1 MTELVTIPSAEL
13 DRLRERLRE
22 LSRQKSRVE
31 LINVMYDRISRASGL
46 DEVIDTILAVLLE
59 SVGGLNLV
67 LYHYRDGCWHSRDI
81 YNRTTESGELADPL
95 LRDVV
100 ANGRYLEIDSSSAQ
114 EQRRLLP
121 ENCEYLWIFPLWA
134 KERVIG
140 AVRMEGMLLNTLNI
154 RGDLETFFLYAALIL
169 NNEIT
174 SYSKLS
180 RALYQ
185 ARESERRFRET
196 LENMTLMAILLD
208 RDGIIF
214 FCNDCFLAATGW
226 QRAEVLGGNWFEIFC
241 HLDDSGKKSY
251 LASLAAGNLDL
262 HQEHDIRTKAGTSR
276 LVSWNTT
283 FLCDSTGTV
292 EGVALIGEDIT
303 ERRHLET
310 QLRQAQKMESIG
322 TLAGGIAHDF
332 NNILTAIIGYGQL
345 LERKVHGDPSL
356 LQNVR
361 HIQSAAE
368 RAAGLTTRLLAFSR
382 KQVIQ
387 PRPMDLNAIIRT
399 VEKLLKQLLGEDVE
413 LKTSLWPEALVVNA
427 DSNQLDHVLI
437 NLATNARDAMPDGG
451 LLSIATKRQDMDED
465 YCQYHGFGS
474 PGSYAVIS
482 VSDSGCGMAEPLC
495 QRIFE
500 PFFTTKETGKG
511 TGLGLSMA
519 YGIVQQHNG
528 YINVYSE
535 PGNGTTFR
543 IYLPLENAAAVALPL
558 HHAVVAT
565 GGPET
570 VLLAEDDATV
580 RELMKAV
587 LGEAGYTVL
596 AAVDGLDAVRLFRQQ
611 PETVHLVILDVI
623 MPGMNGKAVY
633 DELRKIRPQVK
644 VLFCSGY
651 ASDIIHKK
659 GILEDGFNF
668 ISKPVTPQ
676 AFLKAVRRVLDQDV
690 PHGGDKGRILE

>member
-1 MTELVTIPSAEL
+1 MTAQVSIEAAEL
-13 DRLRERLRE
+13 DRLRERLRD

-67 LYHYRDGCWHSRDI
+67 LYHFRDGNWYSSDI
-81 YNRTTESGELADPL
+81 YNRKEVSAEIADPL
-95 LRDVV
+95 VREVV
-100 ANGRYLEIDSSSAQ
+100 EQGCYLGIDASVDPEPRKQ
-114 EQRRLLP
+114 LP
-121 ENCEYLWIFPLWA
+121 ENCEYLWIFPLIA
-134 KERVIG
+134 DQRVIA
-140 AVRMEGMLLNTLNI
+140 AVKMEGMLLNTLNI
-154 RGDLETFFLYAALIL
+154 RGDLETFFRYAALIL
-169 NNEIT
+169 NNEIV
-174 SYSKLS
+174 SYTKLS
-180 RALYQ
+180 RALHQ
-185 ARESERRFRET
+185 AHESERRFRET
-196 LENMTLMAILLD
+196 LENMTLMAILLN
-208 RDGIIF
+208 RDGTIV
-214 FCNDCFLAATGW
+214 FCNDCLLSASGW
-226 QRAEVLGGNWFEIFC
+226 QREEVLGGNWFEIFFQ
-241 HLDDSGKKSY
+241 LDEVGKKSY
-251 LASLAAGNLDL
+251 LDSLAAGNLAN
-262 HQEHDIRTKAGTSR
+262 HQEHEISTKTGDRR

-283 FLCDSTGTV
+283 FLRDSFGRV

-303 ERRHLET
+303 ERRHLEN

-345 LERKVHGDPSL
+345 LEMKVQGDPNL
-356 LQNVR
+356 LQNVL

-387 PRPMDLNAIIRT
+387 VRPVDLNAVIRT
-399 VEKLLKQLLGEDVE
+399 LKKLLKQLLGEDIE
-413 LKTSLWPEALVVNA
+413 LQTTFWPANLIVQA

-451 LLSIATKRQDMDED
+451 FLTIETTCQKMDEE
-465 YCQYHGFGS
+465 YCHYHGFGS
-474 PGSYAVIS
+474 PGNYAVIS
-482 VSDSGCGMAEPLC
+482 VSDSGCGMSAQLR

-543 IYLPLENAAAVALPL
+543 IYLPLEPGAEAMPAPPSETVSARG
-558 HHAVVAT
+558 T
-565 GGPET
+565 ET
-570 VLLAEDDATV
+570 VLLAEDDASV
-580 RELMKAV
+580 RDLMKTV
-587 LGEAGYTVL
+587 LCEAGYTVL
-596 AAVDGLDAVRLFRQQ
+596 DAANGSDAVRLFAEHRD
-611 PETVHLVILDVI
+611 EITLVILDVI

-633 DELRKIRPQVK
+633 DEVRKIKPLVK

-659 GILEDGFNF
+659 GVLDDGINF

-676 AFLKAVRRVLDQDV
+676 AFLQAVRRIIELDVTPMGNIREDF
-690 PHGGDKGRILE
+690 

>member
-1 MTELVTIPSAEL
+1 MTELVTIGADEL

-31 LINVMYDRISRASGL
+31 LINVMYDRISRASGI

-67 LYHYRDGCWHSRDI
+67 LYHHRDGSWYSNDI
-81 YNRTTESGELADPL
+81 YNRKEVSTEITDPL
-95 LRDVV
+95 VREVIEKWHYVEVDGSSDPELRK
-100 ANGRYLEIDSSSAQ
+100 
-114 EQRRLLP
+114 LLP
-121 ENCEYLWIFPLWA
+121 ENCEYLWIFPLIA
-134 KERVIG
+134 DNRVIA

-154 RGDLETFFLYAALIL
+154 RGDLETFFRYAALIL
-169 NNEIT
+169 NNEIS

-196 LENMTLMAILLD
+196 LENMTLMAVLLD
-208 RDGIIF
+208 RNGSIV
-214 FCNDCFLAATGW
+214 FCNDSLLAACGW
-226 QRAEVLGGNWFEIFC
+226 QREEVLGGNWFETFFP
-241 HLDDSGKKSY
+241 LDEAGKGLY
-251 LASLAAGNLDL
+251 LAALSDGNLDL
-262 HQEHDIRTKAGTSR
+262 HQEHEIRTKVGDSR
-276 LVSWNTT
+276 LVSWNNT
-283 FLCDSTGTV
+283 FLRDSSGRV

-303 ERRHLET
+303 ERRNLEN

-345 LERKVHGDPSL
+345 LERKVQDEPHL
-356 LQNVR
+356 LQNVLP
-361 HIQSAAE
+361 ILTAAD
-368 RAAGLTTRLLAFSR
+368 RASGLTTRLLAFSR

-387 PRPMDLNAIIRT
+387 PRPVDVNSIIYT
-399 VEKLLKQLLGEDVE
+399 LEKLLKQILGEDIE
-413 LKTSLWPEALVVNA
+413 LRASLWPETLIVQA

-451 LLSIATKRQDMDED
+451 FLTIKTKRQEMDEE
-465 YCQYHGFGS
+465 YCLYHGFGS

-482 VSDSGCGMAEPLC
+482 LSDSGCGMPESLR

-500 PFFTTKETGKG
+500 PFFTTKEPGKG

-543 IYLPLENAAAVALPL
+543 IYLPLEGESLITPALQRTT
-558 HHAVVAT
+558 VSS
-565 GGPET
+565 GGDET
-570 VLLAEDDATV
+570 VLLAEDDDSV
-580 RELMKAV
+580 RSLMKTV
-587 LGEAGYTVL
+587 LGEAGYTVRE
-596 AAVDGLDAVRLFRQQ
+596 AANGTDAVRLFEEHRDA
-611 PETVHLVILDVI
+611 VSLVILDVI

-633 DELRKIRPQVK
+633 DEVRKIRPEVK

-659 GILEDGFNF
+659 GVLDDGINF
-668 ISKPVTPQ
+668 ISKPVSPQ
-676 AFLKAVRRVLDQDV
+676 AFLKAVRRILDSSA
-690 PHGGDKGRILE
+690 

>member
-1 MTELVTIPSAEL
+1 MTEQISIDVDEL
-13 DRLRERLRE
+13 ARLRERLRE

-31 LINVMYDRISRASGL
+31 LINVMYDRISRAFGL
-46 DEVIDTILAVLLE
+46 DEVIDTLLAVLLE

-67 LYHYRDGCWHSRDI
+67 LYHFRDGTWYSSDI
-81 YNRTTESGELADPL
+81 YNRKEKSTKIADPL
-95 LRDVV
+95 VQEVIEKWRYVEVDATSDPELRK
-100 ANGRYLEIDSSSAQ
+100 
-114 EQRRLLP
+114 LLP
-121 ENCEYLWIFPLWA
+121 ENCDYLWVFPLIA
-134 KERVIG
+134 DNRVIA

-154 RGDLETFFLYAALIL
+154 RGDLETFFRYAALIL

-174 SYSKLS
+174 SYTKLS
-180 RALYQ
+180 RALNQ

-196 LENMTLMAILLD
+196 LENMTLMAVLLD
-208 RDGIIF
+208 CDGTIV
-214 FCNDCFLAATGW
+214 FCNDCLLAASGW
-226 QRAEVLGGNWFEIFC
+226 DRQELLGGNWFETCFP
-241 HLDDSGKKSY
+241 LDEHGKRSY
-251 LASLAAGNLDL
+251 LTALADGNLDL
-262 HQEHDIRTKAGTSR
+262 HQEHAIRTKTGDSR
-276 LVSWNTT
+276 LVSWNNT
-283 FLCDSTGTV
+283 FLRDSSGRI

-303 ERRHLET
+303 ERRHLEN

-345 LERKVHGDPSL
+345 LERKVQGDPHL
-356 LQNVR
+356 LQNVLP
-361 HIQSAAE
+361 ILTAAD
-368 RAAGLTTRLLAFSR
+368 RASGLTTRLLAFSR

-387 PRPMDLNAIIRT
+387 ARPVDVNSVIFT
-399 VEKLLKQLLGEDVE
+399 VEKLLKQILGEDVE
-413 LKTSLWPEALVVNA
+413 LKTSLWPENLVVQA

-451 LLSIATKRQDMDED
+451 LLTIKTKRQDMNEE
-465 YCQYHGFGS
+465 YCHYHGFGS

-482 VSDSGCGMAEPLC
+482 ISDSGCGMSEQLR

-543 IYLPLENAAAVALPL
+543 IYLPLVGEAAAETPL
-558 HHAVVAT
+558 KLAGVSS
-565 GGPET
+565 GGTET
-570 VLLAEDDATV
+570 VLLAEDDVSV
-580 RELMKAV
+580 RDLMKTV
-587 LGEAGYTVL
+587 LGEAGYRVL
-596 AAVDGLDAVRLFRQQ
+596 EAANGLDAVKLFEEHR
-611 PETVHLVILDVI
+611 EVVNLVILDVI

-633 DELRKIRPQVK
+633 DEVRKIRPQVK

-659 GILEDGFNF
+659 GVLDDGIDF
-668 ISKPVTPQ
+668 ISKPVPPQ
-676 AFLKAVRRVLDQDV
+676 AFLKAVRRVLDA
-690 PHGGDKGRILE
+690 